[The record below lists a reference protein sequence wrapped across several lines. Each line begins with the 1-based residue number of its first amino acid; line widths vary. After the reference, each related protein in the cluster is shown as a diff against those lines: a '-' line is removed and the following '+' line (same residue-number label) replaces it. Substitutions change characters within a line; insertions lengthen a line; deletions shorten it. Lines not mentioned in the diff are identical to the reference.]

1 MRNAPVKSAGFILF
15 ILAGIALVTGCSINQ
30 IAINAVANVLSGDGG
45 GSTFTTDDD
54 PELVGASLP
63 FALKM
68 YETILDQTP
77 DHEGLL
83 LATGSGFISYA
94 NAFVATPASM
104 LSFEQW
110 EKQQADQIRAKK
122 LYLRGRD
129 YLIHALDVRYPGFSD
144 ALESTEPDAAEQLQV
159 FLDEMDSDDV
169 PYLYWT
175 GAGWVAAFSLD
186 AFDLALAFTVTKAHA
201 LVLRALELDEAYSDG
216 TIHDFL
222 VQYYAS
228 LPPSMGGDK
237 EKAEFHHQRALEL
250 ADGRLAG
257 PYVSYAESVVLPRQ
271 ASVEMGD
278 DLEAYAAEIQA
289 VADEFVSLME
299 QALAVDPDAYP
310 NARLVNILTQRK
322 ARWYLEHL
330 EEFFLLDFDTEGD
343 AF

>member
-1 MRNAPVKSAGFILF
+1 MRTEPVKSVGFLLVL
-15 ILAGIALVTGCSINQ
+15 LAGTVLVTSCSLNQ

-45 GSTFTTDDD
+45 SSTFTTDDD

-68 YETILDQTP
+68 YETLLEQTP

-83 LATGSGFISYA
+83 LATGTGFISYA

-104 LSFEQW
+104 LSYEQW

-122 LYLRGRD
+122 LYIRGRD
-129 YLIHALDVRYPGFSD
+129 YLIHALHVRYPGFTD
-144 ALESTEPDAAEQLQV
+144 ALESTEPDAVEQLQLI
-159 FLDEMDSDDV
+159 LDEMDTDDV
-169 PYLYWT
+169 PYLYWI

-186 AFDLALAFTVTKAHA
+186 AFDLELAFTVTKAHA

-216 TIHDFL
+216 AIHDFL

-257 PYVSYAESVVLPRQ
+257 PYVSYAESIVLPRQ
-271 ASVEMGD
+271 ASVEMGE
-278 DLEAYAAEIQA
+278 DLNAYAAGIQA
-289 VADEFVSLME
+289 VADEFVALME

-310 NARLVNILTQRK
+310 DARLVNILTQRK

-330 EEFFLLDFDTEGD
+330 DEFFLLDFDTEGD

>member
-1 MRNAPVKSAGFILF
+1 MRTAPVKSAGFLLVF
-15 ILAGIALVTGCSINQ
+15 LAGVVLVTGCSINQ

-68 YETILDQTP
+68 YETILEQSP
-77 DHEGLL
+77 DHEELL

-129 YLIHALDVRYPGFSD
+129 YLIHALDVRYPGFTD
-144 ALESTEPDAAEQLQV
+144 VLESTEPDAAEQLQV
-159 FLDEMDSDDV
+159 FLDEMDIDDV
-169 PYLYWT
+169 PYLYWI
-175 GAGWVAAFSLD
+175 GAGWVAAFALD
-186 AFDLALAFTVTKAHA
+186 AFDLELAFTVTRAHA
-201 LVLRALELDEAYSDG
+201 LMLRALELDEAYSDG
-216 TIHDFL
+216 AIHDFL

-250 ADGRLAG
+250 ADSRLAG

-271 ASVEMGD
+271 ATVEMGE
-278 DLEAYAAEIQA
+278 DLDVYAAALQA
-289 VADEFVSLME
+289 IADEFVALME

-310 NARLVNILTQRK
+310 DARLINILTQRK
-322 ARWYLEHL
+322 ARWYLDHL
-330 EEFFLLDFDTEGD
+330 DEFFLLDFDTEGD
-343 AF
+343 TF